1 MRLISVLLII
11 GMSIGCRMPKPG
23 NFDFPQPVDTSD
35 RPVEMQQRTV
45 WQAGGIFACNR
56 FDGARLNDFELL
68 DDSTWQATIRPENT
82 PINMSPW
89 YAFRLWSDSLRSI
102 RLRLHYEHGR
112 HRYHPKLSL
121 NGRFWVALDSAAM
134 HRVDSTDVML
144 YLLVGPDTLWVAAQ
158 ELETS
163 QRVAQ
168 WCELLAL
175 HPAVELGSAGQSR
188 LGRNIPMLVVGEGEP
203 AGKELIVLLSRQHP
217 PEVSGYYAMQAFV
230 ERLLGRDPLA
240 TAFRQRYRV
249 IVFPLMNPDGVDLGH
264 WRHNAGG
271 IDLNRD
277 WAFYRQPET
286 RQVATRIMA
295 EAWTHRM
302 PVVLGIDFHS
312 TWRDLYYTFDT
323 SLTSVVPRFK
333 DYWLQGIDEA
343 LPGYTPDDRPS
354 GLNEP
359 ISKTWFWLQFGAE
372 SITYE
377 VGDHTP
383 RSFIREKAK
392 IAATEMMELLIF
404 RSPLPRARKHIVKKR
419 P

>member
-1 MRLISVLLII
+1 MRQLYTTMLIAFVW
-11 GMSIGCRMPKPG
+11 GCGVPQPG
-23 NFDFPQPVDTSD
+23 EFNFPQPVDTHD
-35 RPVEMQQRTV
+35 RPIEVQERKT
-45 WQAGGIFACNR
+45 WEAGGVFADTR
-56 FDGARLNDFELL
+56 FDGARLSDFTQL
-68 DDSTWQATIRPENT
+68 DDTTWQATIRPENF

-89 YAFRLWSDSLRSI
+89 YAFRLWSDSLRPMF
-102 RLRLHYEHGR
+102 LRLHYEQGR

-121 NGRFWVALDSAAM
+121 DAWYWIPLDSAAIEP
-134 HRVDSTDVML
+134 VDSTDVL
-144 YLLVGPDTLWVAAQ
+144 LQLLVGPDTLWVAAQ

-163 QRVAQ
+163 QRVLR
-168 WCELLAL
+168 WCERMAL

-188 LGRNIPMLVVGEGEP
+188 LGRDLPMLTISEGEN
-203 AGKELIVLLSRQHP
+203 ANKELVVILSRQHP

-230 ERLLGRDPLA
+230 ERLLGNDPLA
-240 TAFRQRYRV
+240 RSFRQRYRLL
-249 IVFPLMNPDGVDLGH
+249 VFPLMNPDGVDLGH
-264 WRHNAGG
+264 WRHNVGG

-277 WAFYRQPET
+277 WAFYRQAET
-286 RQVATRIMA
+286 RQVASRIVA
-295 EAWTHRM
+295 EAWSLRM

-312 TWRDLYYTFDT
+312 TWRDLYYTFDS
-323 SLTSVVPRFK
+323 SLVSVVPHFK

-343 LPGYTPDDRPS
+343 LLDYRPDDRPS

-383 RSFIREKAK
+383 RPFIRHKAK

-404 RSPLPRARKHIVKKR
+404 RTPLPNRRNRILKKH
-419 P
+419 